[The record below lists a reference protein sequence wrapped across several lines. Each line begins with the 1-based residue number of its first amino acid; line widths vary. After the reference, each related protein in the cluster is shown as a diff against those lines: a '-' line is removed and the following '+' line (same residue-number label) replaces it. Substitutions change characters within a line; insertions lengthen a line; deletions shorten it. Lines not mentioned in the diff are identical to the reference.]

1 MSDLLVNI
9 QGLAQD
15 KQPGHSPPAAHPMGW
30 EEVSVA
36 FLGGAGLPTPLF
48 LPSSEAPFLS

>member
-15 KQPGHSPPAAHPMGW
+15 QPPGHSPPAAVQWIG
-30 EEVSVA
+30 
-36 FLGGAGLPTPLF
+36 
-48 LPSSEAPFLS
+48 